1 MIWKQSLTP
10 LVKPKQGLTQPK
22 MKFAVN
28 YSTPLR
34 DLLRQGVIKVDLLKC
49 PEWDGIVNAA
59 LPYGPVYI
67 HFEISVGANNIHNLN
82 FALIE
87 RFLRTT
93 NTPYLNI
100 HLSNNPALEADTK
113 SNRKILLRRWKE
125 DIACLRSQLPGV
137 KIIAENL
144 PWHEFLP
151 QLRMAAD
158 PNLISDMIQDC
169 DLGLL
174 LDLSHAQISA
184 QSLGL
189 NYQDYVSRLPL
200 HRLAELH
207 ITGIREYANFPTDH
221 FELQP
226 QDWPAVEWA
235 ADQIRSGAWRE
246 PEIVAFEYGGIG
258 DVFCWRTEPLT
269 LREQV
274 PLLYEVFG
282 EK

>member
-1 MIWKQSLTP
+1 MIWSRNSTP
-10 LVKPKQGLTQPK
+10 LVEQKQKLTLLD

-28 YSTPLR
+28 YSTPLKN
-34 DLLRQGVIKVDLLKC
+34 LIEQGKVKVDLLKC

-59 LPYGPVYI
+59 RPYGQVYV
-67 HFEISVGANNIHNLN
+67 HFEISVGANNIQKLN

-87 RFLRTT
+87 RFLHTT
-93 NTPYLNI
+93 STPHLNI
-100 HLSNNPALEADTK
+100 HLSNHPILEEVAQE
-113 SNRKILLRRWKE
+113 NRKALFRNWKE

-144 PWHEFLP
+144 PWHELLP
-151 QLRMAAD
+151 QLKMAAD
-158 PNLISDMIQDC
+158 PELINDLIEEC

-184 QSLGL
+184 QAFGIDFK
-189 NYQDYVSRLPL
+189 DYVSKLPL

-226 QDWPAVEWA
+226 QDWPVINWA
-235 ADQIRSGAWRE
+235 SEQIKSGAWRE
-246 PEIVAFEYGGIG
+246 PEIVAFEYGGVG
-258 DVFCWRTEPLT
+258 DVFCWRTEPLP
-269 LREQV
+269 LQEQV
-274 PLLYEVFG
+274 PLLYQIFS
-282 EK
+282 

>member
-1 MIWKQSLTP
+1 
-10 LVKPKQGLTQPK
+10 

-67 HFEISVGANNIHNLN
+67 HFEISVGGNNIHKLN

-87 RFLRTT
+87 RFLRKT

-100 HLSNNPALEADTK
+100 HLSNHPALEADTK
-113 SNRKILLRRWKE
+113 TNRKILLRRWKE

-158 PNLISDMIQDC
+158 PNLISNVIEDS

-189 NYQDYVSRLPL
+189 NYQDYVSSLPL

-235 ADQIRSGAWRE
+235 ADQIRSGAWRK

>member
-1 MIWKQSLTP
+1 MISKQNLTP
-10 LVKPKQGLTQPK
+10 LAKRKLELLQPE

-34 DLLRQGVIKVDLLKC
+34 DLITQGAVKVDLLKC

-59 LPYGPVYI
+59 KLCSPVYI
-67 HFEISVGANNIHNLN
+67 HFEISVGAHNIQKLN

-93 NTPYLNI
+93 HTPHLNI
-100 HLSNNPALEADTK
+100 HLSNQPALEADNPE
-113 SNRKILLRRWKE
+113 NRKKLLKNWKD
-125 DIACLRSQLPGV
+125 DIAYLRDQLPGV

-151 QLRMAAD
+151 QLRIAANPD
-158 PNLISDMIQDC
+158 LISDVIEEC

-184 QSLGL
+184 QSFGIDFT
-189 NYQDYVSRLPL
+189 DYINRLPL
-200 HRLAELH
+200 QRLAELH
-207 ITGIREYANFPTDH
+207 ITGIRDYASFPTDH

-226 QDWPAVEWA
+226 HDWSVVEWA
-235 ADQIRSGAWRE
+235 AEQIKSSAWRR

-258 DVFCWRTEPLT
+258 DVFCWRTDPSA

-274 PLLYEVFG
+274 PQLYQIFS
-282 EK
+282 